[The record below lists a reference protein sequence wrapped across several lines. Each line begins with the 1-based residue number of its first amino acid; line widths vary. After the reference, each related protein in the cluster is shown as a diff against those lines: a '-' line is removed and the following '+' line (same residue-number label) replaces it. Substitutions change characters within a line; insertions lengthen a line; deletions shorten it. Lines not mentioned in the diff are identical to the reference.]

1 MCLKDDKKIN
11 MNQSNKLGI
20 KDFIKMIYDG
30 HPEYTLIAVKA
41 PFEATISGF
50 INICNSLK

>member
-41 PFEATISGF
+41 PFEATIKGF